1 MRTSKSIFQFLKA
14 FEDKASEGKTAI
26 KLPDQKALKNDN
38 AMVTVKTFRKDLRK
52 FFFQVRKPRLKYSKT
67 NNYQNNNINISPN
80 SNLCNNKVR
89 LLHMQKFRGKR
100 YRGNF

>member
-52 FFFQVRKPRLKYSKT
+52 FFFSSKKAT
-67 NNYQNNNINISPN
+67 PQIQQDEQLSEQQHQYQPQQQS
-80 SNLCNNKVR
+80 L
-89 LLHMQKFRGKR
+89 QQ
-100 YRGNF
+100 